1 MAERRKL
8 VLGLLTIIAGEPTF
22 KQAVSDLRDL
32 LADPASGREYTRP
45 VASRGLSD
53 LFGQRAADLLGADT
67 SIIEATV
74 KDISEH
80 IARAIAS
87 THPREDADSKLP
99 SDVQAAAS
107 WLLHHHTAPTP
118 APNPAPSPFQPKPSP
133 RPLDTNLQALRRS
146 RLDRVKEIHRSLAP
160 LESIITKVTPPHVKK
175 MLAYAPHATLIYAIG
190 TAIEW
195 PDVNLAADMVCGMAP
210 TGNLEDTG
218 VFKRDDKAECASSF
232 AALCEDDPS
241 WNENLIRSI
250 TADAQKPENA
260 ACIQATW
267 EKTVKECGIGWC
279 TRVGGG
285 LKELEARYGPGKCR
299 VMRRFG
305 VEQAGGVRACDNG
318 AKSGHNRCTGC
329 PERIFTEGADFPLE
343 AGALF
348 SRKLGIDGT
357 WSILTSTCDA
367 VAAYRRL
374 ACLDP
379 SLTVVAQW
387 DPRPAEA
394 GGQRVAFFYV
404 HGFNFGLKSAVIGY
418 YRWSEFLTRAAV
430 RLGPV
435 CCCHFFDDWCIA
447 EPTFCGDEGQRF
459 VLALARLLGVHL
471 DAVPFLNR
479 NTGNQDVL
487 PAKRQSPAYKR
498 VFLGVETD
506 FSRFATTGRVYVSIP
521 KPKVDKIVAMIDE
534 AIKSSELHATTAR
547 KLCGKLQFSLGWC
560 VGRYGRAALQPLF
573 RRAER
578 RGVRIGLAI
587 EMALNFF
594 HNALAS
600 LHAREVCVS
609 ATGAGP
615 PILIWSDAMY
625 RVSHVGASPEGDKL
639 PYDGQLGFV
648 VRFPGGARAPVDN
661 PLLPPPGH
669 PRFVHAALG
678 CGPEI
683 IQELEVRRQQIGQ
696 LELLGAVAPY
706 YSLAPFLKGKR
717 IMHWIDNTAA
727 LAGIAKGY
735 SSKPDSARIIHAF
748 HALGVKLD
756 VDTHFEY
763 VASEANVADLPSR
776 GEFEFLEHNLGS
788 TLVPLTIPPLDTW
801 LSPEQAVAHTASA
814 PSVPP
819 KRGGKRARASS

>member
-318 AKSGHNRCTGC
+318 AKYSAC
-329 PERIFTEGADFPLE
+329 PPG
-343 AGALF
+343 
-348 SRKLGIDGT
+348 
-357 WSILTSTCDA
+357 
-367 VAAYRRL
+367 
-374 ACLDP
+374 
-379 SLTVVAQW
+379 
-387 DPRPAEA
+387 
-394 GGQRVAFFYV
+394 
-404 HGFNFGLKSAVIGY
+404 SA
-418 YRWSEFLTRAAV
+418 
-430 RLGPV
+430 P
-435 CCCHFFDDWCIA
+435 
-447 EPTFCGDEGQRF
+447 
-459 VLALARLLGVHL
+459 
-471 DAVPFLNR
+471 
-479 NTGNQDVL
+479 
-487 PAKRQSPAYKR
+487 
-498 VFLGVETD
+498 
-506 FSRFATTGRVYVSIP
+506 
-521 KPKVDKIVAMIDE
+521 
-534 AIKSSELHATTAR
+534 
-547 KLCGKLQFSLGWC
+547 
-560 VGRYGRAALQPLF
+560 QP
-573 RRAER
+573 
-578 RGVRIGLAI
+578 
-587 EMALNFF
+587 
-594 HNALAS
+594 
-600 LHAREVCVS
+600 
-609 ATGAGP
+609 
-615 PILIWSDAMY
+615 
-625 RVSHVGASPEGDKL
+625 
-639 PYDGQLGFV
+639 
-648 VRFPGGARAPVDN
+648 RAP
-661 PLLPPPGH
+661 
-669 PRFVHAALG
+669 
-678 CGPEI
+678 
-683 IQELEVRRQQIGQ
+683 
-696 LELLGAVAPY
+696 
-706 YSLAPFLKGKR
+706 KR
-717 IMHWIDNTAA
+717 C
-727 LAGIAKGY
+727 
-735 SSKPDSARIIHAF
+735 
-748 HALGVKLD
+748 
-756 VDTHFEY
+756 
-763 VASEANVADLPSR
+763 
-776 GEFEFLEHNLGS
+776 
-788 TLVPLTIPPLDTW
+788 
-801 LSPEQAVAHTASA
+801 
-814 PSVPP
+814 
-819 KRGGKRARASS
+819 